1 MESATVE
8 IGGVPDFSPSD
19 PEGWVMAITCPRCGA
34 PAEPTGKAFTFGVF
48 DGRSYLCEECGK
60 SFNAY
65 YRDQVFI
72 HTVPKAEVKLIG
84 PVEREVDGAPDSGR
98 GDPEGWVKNITCPRC
113 GAPTEPTGKAFAF
126 GVFDGRG
133 YRCDGC
139 GKYFSAYY
147 RDHMF
152 SHTVP
157 RAEVELIDPEEM
169 SINEPEME
177 ITEVEDDETMGA
189 DSPPLQEEKPRIRV
203 EEGLRRTEAP
213 RPPRSADEVLESLRV
228 LKEDVTFIGELG
240 AEEAD
245 IVDAFFLDFLKITTA
260 FDGEIQIDVSILPL
274 ELEEIERASVT
285 ARGGLLILFRDG
297 HIESVDLTK
306 TENRDLLV
314 AVIHN
319 ALPKLAVLS
328 TRNRVMIERRL
339 KYLTAASKELQKMA
353 SSLPERL
360 KPSTHPYTQ

>member
-1 MESATVE
+1 
-8 IGGVPDFSPSD
+8 
-19 PEGWVMAITCPRCGA
+19 MAITCPRCGA

-84 PVEREVDGAPDSGR
+84 PVGREVDGMPDTGH

-113 GAPTEPTGKAFAF
+113 GSPTKPTGKAFAF

-133 YRCDGC
+133 YRCNEC

-147 RDHMF
+147 RDQVF
-152 SHTVP
+152 CHTVP
-157 RAEVELIDPEEM
+157 KAEVELIDPEEM
-169 SINEPEME
+169 VADEPE
-177 ITEVEDDETMGA
+177 TEVIEAEGDEAMGA
-189 DSPPLQEEKPRIRV
+189 DEPPPLDEEPRFRV
-203 EEGLRRTEAP
+203 EEGPGKTEAP

-228 LKEDVTFIGELG
+228 LKEDVTFIGELSV
-240 AEEAD
+240 EEAS
-245 IVDAFFLDFLKITTA
+245 IIEAFFLDFLKITTA
-260 FDGEIQIDVSILPL
+260 FDGTLQIDVSILPL

-285 ARGGLLILFRDG
+285 TRGGLLILFTDG
-297 HIESVDLTK
+297 LIESIDLT
-306 TENRDLLV
+306 RDLLV

-319 ALPKLAVLS
+319 VLPKIAVLS

-339 KYLTAASKELQKMA
+339 KYLTTASKELQKMA

-360 KPSTHPYTQ
+360 KPSTYPYMQ

>member
-8 IGGVPDFSPSD
+8 IGGVPDSNPSD
-19 PEGWVMAITCPRCGA
+19 PDGWVMAITCPRCGA

-84 PVEREVDGAPDSGR
+84 PVGREVDGMPDTGH
-98 GDPEGWVKNITCPRC
+98 GDPDGWVKNITCPRC
-113 GAPTEPTGKAFAF
+113 GAPTGPTGKAFAF

-147 RDHMF
+147 RDQEF

-157 RAEVELIDPEEM
+157 KAEVELIDPEE
-169 SINEPEME
+169 IAIDEPEAE
-177 ITEVEDDETMGA
+177 IIEAADDEAMGA
-189 DSPPLQEEKPRIRV
+189 DAQPLLDEEPRVRV
-203 EEGLRRTEAP
+203 EEGLGKTGAP
-213 RPPRSADEVLESLRV
+213 MPPRSVDEVLESLRV

-245 IVDAFFLDFLKITTA
+245 IVEAFFLDFLKVTTA
-260 FDGEIQIDVSILPL
+260 FNGAPQIDVSILPQ

-285 ARGGLLILFRDG
+285 ARGGLLILFGDG
-297 HIESVDLTK
+297 HIESIDLTRP
-306 TENRDLLV
+306 ENRDLLV
-314 AVIHN
+314 VVIHN

-339 KYLTAASKELQKMA
+339 KYLTAASRELQKMA
-353 SSLPERL
+353 SSLPDRL
-360 KPSTHPYTQ
+360 KPSMYPYAQ

>member
-8 IGGVPDFSPSD
+8 NGGVPDSSPSD
-19 PEGWVMAITCPRCGA
+19 PDGWVMAITCPRCGT

-65 YRDQVFI
+65 FRDQVFI

-84 PVEREVDGAPDSGR
+84 PVEREVDGVPYSGH
-98 GDPEGWVKNITCPRC
+98 GVPESWVKNITCPRC
-113 GAPTEPTGKAFAF
+113 GTPTEPAGKAFAF
-126 GVFDGRG
+126 GVFDGLG
-133 YRCDGC
+133 YHCNGC

-147 RDHMF
+147 RDHSF

-157 RAEVELIDPEEM
+157 KAEVELIGPEELDVD
-169 SINEPEME
+169 EPEPE
-177 ITEVEDDETMGA
+177 IIEAEGAEAMGA
-189 DSPPLQEEKPRIRV
+189 DAPPTLDEEPQLRV
-203 EEGLRRTEAP
+203 EEGPGKTEAP

-228 LKEDVTFIGELG
+228 LKEDVTFIGELSV
-240 AEEAD
+240 EEAS
-245 IVDAFFLDFLKITTA
+245 IIEAFFLDFLKITTA
-260 FDGEIQIDVSILPL
+260 FDGTLQIDVSILPL

-285 ARGGLLILFRDG
+285 TRGGLLILFTDG
-297 HIESVDLTK
+297 HIESIDLTK
-306 TENRDLLV
+306 PDNRDLLV

-319 ALPKLAVLS
+319 VLPKIAVLS

-339 KYLTAASKELQKMA
+339 KYLTAASKELRKMA
-353 SSLPERL
+353 SSLPDIM
-360 KPSTHPYTQ
+360 KPSTYPYAR

>member
-1 MESATVE
+1 MESATAE
-8 IGGVPDFSPSD
+8 IGGVPDSSPSD
-19 PEGWVMAITCPRCGA
+19 LEGWVKAITCPRCGA

-48 DGRSYLCEECGK
+48 DGRSYLCKECGK

-72 HTVPKAEVKLIG
+72 HTVPKAEVELID
-84 PVEREVDGAPDSGR
+84 PVERGVDGVPDSGH

-133 YRCDGC
+133 YRCNEC

-147 RDHMF
+147 RDQAF

-157 RAEVELIDPEEM
+157 KAEVELIEPEE
-169 SINEPEME
+169 IGVDEPEMKIIE
-177 ITEVEDDETMGA
+177 AEDGEAMGTDAPQPLDEE
-189 DSPPLQEEKPRIRV
+189 PPVRV
-203 EEGLRRTEAP
+203 EEGLGKTEAP

-228 LKEDVTFIGELG
+228 LKEDVTFIGELS

-297 HIESVDLTK
+297 HIESIDLAK
-306 TENRDLLV
+306 SENRDLLV

-319 ALPKLAVLS
+319 ALPKIAILS

-339 KYLTAASKELQKMA
+339 KYLTTASRELQKMA

-360 KPSTHPYTQ
+360 KPSMHPYAQ